1 MRWVEARVLYRAAKQ
16 WNDDSAAQMG
26 AALAYYA
33 LFSIAPL
40 LLIALTIAGL
50 FFGAEVA
57 RARVAEQLT
66 EFMGEDSSKGV
77 QALADELTRPG
88 DGGWASVLGF
98 GALFVGALGVFL
110 HLRTAFCTIWRLVP
124 PTGTSWLGILFNYL
138 LAAVMVLLIGL
149 LLLLSL
155 ASNTVL
161 VMVTEV
167 LERNLPDYGISWQAV
182 EFASS
187 VFYLSLLFA
196 LVFHIM
202 SGRRI
207 LLRHVWIGAVAAAAL
222 FTIGKTL
229 LGWYLAYTGTTSAYG
244 AAGSLVA
251 FLIWVYYSAQIVF
264 FGAELIQAW
273 RTRHEWL
280 APKP

>member
-1 MRWVEARVLYRAAKQ
+1 MRWIGVRIVYRAAVQ
-16 WNDDSAAQMG
+16 WNDDGASQMG

-50 FFGAEVA
+50 FFDADVA

-66 EFMGEDSSKGV
+66 ELMGEDSSKAV
-77 QALADELTRPG
+77 QALAEQVPRRGDE
-88 DGGWASVLGF
+88 GWASVFGLGT
-98 GALFVGALGVFL
+98 LFVGALGVFL
-110 HLRTAFCTIWRLVP
+110 HLRTAFSTIWRLAP
-124 PTGTSWLGILFNYL
+124 PKGASWLGVLLNYV

-161 VMVTEV
+161 VMVMNV
-167 LERNLPDYGISWQAV
+167 LQRNLTGYRIPWQAV
-182 EFASS
+182 EFVSS
-187 VFYLSLLFA
+187 ILYLSLLFA
-196 LVFHIM
+196 MVFHIM

-207 LLRHVWIGAVAAAAL
+207 LLRQVWIGAIGSAVL
-222 FTIGKTL
+222 FAVGKTL
-229 LGWYLAYTGTTSAYG
+229 LGYYLAYTGATSAYG

-251 FLIWVYYSAQIVF
+251 FLIWVYYSAQITF

-273 RTRHEWL
+273 RTRQ
-280 APKP
+280 